1 MRPAIYCGVAAIFFV
16 RAAFSP
22 ETGKI
27 ERMKKT
33 NEQLIKGLPRRIL
46 LMLLDCGLIVL
57 CYYIAILLRFDG
69 EDAFRRHEVITAMAP
84 MLSYILPIYMVVFW
98 FGGLYEIMWEYAGMR
113 DLARLMCLSGLA
125 TGFSLLFDMLFR
137 TRTISGTVLIIGA
150 VLNTAAVA
158 GVRFLW
164 RLMRT
169 VRQYTHN
176 SPKSTRRARDKT
188 PLLIVG
194 AGNAG
199 AWAVNLCKTKN
210 STFGNPVVI
219 VDDDLTKKNLR
230 VQGVPVRGTIS
241 DIPELVRKYHIVEI
255 VIAIT
260 TLKGER
266 LREVINLCNST
277 HCRVRMLNDPQA
289 VDESG
294 KPVVAG
300 LRELN
305 TADFLSRDEI
315 QLNNAQISEYLHD
328 KIVLVTGGGGSIG
341 SELCRQIMRYSPRQ
355 LLIFDIYENC
365 AYELEMELHNKY
377 GADAPIITLI
387 GSIRDK
393 ARLDEVFETYHP
405 SVVFHAAAHK
415 HVPLMEVSPAEAVK
429 NNVFGTKNLLT
440 SAAEHDVERFVQL
453 STDKAVNP
461 TNVMGCTKR
470 ICEMLIQTFASN
482 TTMKCMAVRF
492 GNVLGSHGSVIPLF
506 EEQIKRGGPV
516 TITHP
521 DIVRYFMTITE
532 AAQLVLQAG
541 GLAKSG
547 SIYVLDMGEPVR
559 IMDLANR
566 LIRFYGYE
574 PGVDIPIEI
583 TGLRPGEKLY
593 EELMLD
599 SEQDKMMS
607 TAHNKIFIAPP
618 MDIDLARFYEELQN
632 LHACAEHNDE
642 AVVVGLQRIVGR
654 YHPNR
659 KLNED
664 HTVSAAHGN
673 TAVMDK
679 SEIEHAMS
687 QAAKESKEGKD
698 VS

>member
-1 MRPAIYCGVAAIFFV
+1 
-16 RAAFSP
+16 
-22 ETGKI
+22 
-27 ERMKKT
+27 
-33 NEQLIKGLPRRIL
+33 
-46 LMLLDCGLIVL
+46 
-57 CYYIAILLRFDG
+57 
-69 EDAFRRHEVITAMAP
+69 
-84 MLSYILPIYMVVFW
+84 
-98 FGGLYEIMWEYAGMR
+98 MR
-113 DLARLMCLSGLA
+113 DLARLTLLSGLA
-125 TGFSLLFDMLFR
+125 TGIIMLVDLMLDGVLYR
-137 TRTISGTVLIIGA
+137 TVLVLGA
-150 VLNTAAVA
+150 VFNVA
-158 GVRFLW
+158 FVGGIRLFW
-164 RLMRT
+164 RL
-169 VRQYTHN
+169 VRSLALQAQN
-176 SPKSTRRARDKT
+176 RKRDRRRGKHAV

-199 AWAVNLCKTKN
+199 AWAVNLCKNKN
-210 STFGNPVVI
+210 RSFGDPVVI

-241 DIPELVRKYHIVEI
+241 DIPELVRKYHIAEI

-260 TLKGER
+260 SLKGER
-266 LREVINLCNST
+266 LSEVINLCNST
-277 HCRVRMLNDPQA
+277 HCRVRMLSDPQS

-294 KPVVAG
+294 NPTSRGMG

-305 TADFLSRDEI
+305 TADFLSRDEV

-328 KIVLVTGGGGSIG
+328 KVVLVTGGGGSIG
-341 SELCRQIMRYSPRQ
+341 SELCRQIIRYRPRQ

-365 AYELEMELHNKY
+365 AYELEMELRNKY
-377 GADAPIITLI
+377 GRDLPIVTLI

-393 ARLDEVFETYHP
+393 RRLDEVFETYHP

-470 ICEMLIQTFASN
+470 ICEMLIQTFAQN

-506 EEQIKRGGPV
+506 EEQIKQGGPV

-541 GLAKSG
+541 ALAKSG
-547 SIYVLDMGEPVR
+547 SIYVLDMGKPVR
-559 IMDLANR
+559 IMDLATR

-574 PGVDIPIEI
+574 PNVDIDIKI

-599 SEQDKMMS
+599 SEQDKMIK
-607 TAHNKIFIAPP
+607 TAHDKIFIAPP
-618 MDIDLARFYEELQN
+618 MKIDLAEFYSELQQ
-632 LHACAEHNDE
+632 LQQHVDKNDE
-642 AVVVGLQRIVGR
+642 GVVVQLQKIVHS

-659 KLNED
+659 RLNKD
-664 HTVSAAHGN
+664 HTVSAANGN
-673 TAVMDK
+673 TGILDK
-679 SEIEHAMS
+679 AEV
-687 QAAKESKEGKD
+687 AKALAETQNTPD
-698 VS
+698 

>member
-1 MRPAIYCGVAAIFFV
+1 
-16 RAAFSP
+16 
-22 ETGKI
+22 
-27 ERMKKT
+27 MKRS

-69 EDAFRRHEVITAMAP
+69 EDAFRRHEVIVAMAP
-84 MLSYILPIYMVVFW
+84 MLAYILPIYMVVFW

-113 DLARLMCLSGLA
+113 DLARLTCLSGLA

-169 VRQYTHN
+169 VRQYGRS
-176 SPKSTRRARDKT
+176 SPRTRTARDTT

-328 KIVLVTGGGGSIG
+328 KAVLVTGGGGSIG

-365 AYELEMELHNKY
+365 AYELEMELRNKY

-393 ARLDEVFETYHP
+393 DRLDEVFETYHP

-415 HVPLMEVSPAEAVK
+415 HVPLMETSPAEAVK

-440 SAAEHDVERFVQL
+440 SAAEHNVERFVQL

-482 TTMKCMAVRF
+482 TSMKCMAVRF

-599 SEQDKMMS
+599 SEQDKMLS

-618 MDIDLARFYEELQN
+618 MDIDLAHFYTELQN
-632 LHACAEHNDE
+632 LQVCAEHNDE
-642 AVVVGLQRIVGR
+642 AVVMGLQRIVGR

-659 KLNED
+659 KVNED

-673 TAVMDK
+673 TAIISK
-679 SEIEHAMS
+679 SELE
-687 QAAKESKEGKD
+687 QAAAQKKNAEEGKD